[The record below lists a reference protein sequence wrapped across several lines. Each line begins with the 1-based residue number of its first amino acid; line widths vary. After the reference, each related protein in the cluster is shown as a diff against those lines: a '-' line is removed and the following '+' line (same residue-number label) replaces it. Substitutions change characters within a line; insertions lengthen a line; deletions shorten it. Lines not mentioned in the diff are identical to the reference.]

1 MAEKFSGIVEVCGD
15 EAGYWHIVRVPEKVS
30 GAYKSLAIN
39 FGFIPVTLTVGK
51 SSWSSS
57 FMPAG
62 DGTHIIAVPTKVRK
76 ANNIQLG
83 DKISVEFEMRER
95 K

>member
-1 MAEKFSGIVEVCGD
+1 MTGKFSGIVEVCGD
-15 EAGYWHIVRVPEKVS
+15 ETGHWHIVNVPEKVS
-30 GAYKSLAIN
+30 QPYKSLAIN

-62 DGTHIIAVPTKVRK
+62 DGTHIIAVPAKIRK
-76 ANNIQLG
+76 ANGIKVG
-83 DKISVEFEMRER
+83 DKITIEFEIRER
-95 K
+95 